1 MMTLSHF
8 QPVVLAQCHA
18 PPSTTH
24 ESPYAPPFAVC
35 GAFARNF
42 VRNYTYVIAAHRSRH
57 IPTNS
62 ILDRK
67 SPSALLLPCAWL
79 RQRVVRNR
87 WI

>member
-1 MMTLSHF
+1 MTLSHF

-18 PPSTTH
+18 PPSTTY
-24 ESPYAPPFAVC
+24 EPPFASPFAVC
-35 GAFARNF
+35 GAFASQHVLIH
-42 VRNYTYVIAAHRSRH
+42 VRCCDAIAAR
-57 IPTNS
+57 PTNS
-62 ILDRK
+62 IRDRK